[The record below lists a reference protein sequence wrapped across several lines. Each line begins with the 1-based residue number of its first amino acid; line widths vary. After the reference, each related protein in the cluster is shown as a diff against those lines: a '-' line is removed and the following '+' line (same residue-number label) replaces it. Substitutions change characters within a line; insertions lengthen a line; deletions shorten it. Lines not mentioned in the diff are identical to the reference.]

1 MKRLITILSLISMLV
16 FGSDL
21 GVQLPK
27 EDIQYRPPVQID
39 KTSKIIS
46 GREEA
51 KKKTQT
57 TFTYNRNNVYEVY
70 AMPGYLTTFELN
82 PDEEITFLAGGDT
95 ENWQLDEAK
104 GGEKNTTFVFVK
116 PIEEELETN
125 ILITTNKRLY
135 NIKIESTSNEYNSL
149 VKWEYPETAEMIKF
163 RANTVETATTNADK
177 INMYYTMDNKYYPFA
192 PEKVYD
198 DGNKTY
204 FTMKKSMQE
213 MPTLF
218 IKGDDNK
225 YSQTNYRIDDE
236 GRFIVDRT
244 ARRFKFI
251 LGKKSVTV
259 VNQRYK

>member
-1 MKRLITILSLISMLV
+1 MKKLITVLSLLSMLA
-16 FGSDL
+16 FGSDK

-27 EDIQYRPPVQID
+27 EDIQYKPPVQIN
-39 KTSKIIS
+39 KNSNIIS

-51 KKKTQT
+51 RKKTQT
-57 TFTYNRNNVYEVY
+57 TFVYNRNNVYEVY
-70 AMPGYLTTFELN
+70 ATPNYLTTFELS

-95 ENWQLDEAK
+95 EGWQIDEAK
-104 GGEKNTTFVFVK
+104 GGEKGTTFVFIK
-116 PIEEELETN
+116 PIEEDLETN
-125 ILITTNKRLY
+125 VLITTNKRLY
-135 NIKIESTSNEYNSL
+135 NIKIASTLKDYNSL
-149 VKWEYPETAEMIKF
+149 IKWEYPETAEMIKF
-163 RANTVETATTNADK
+163 KTDSTGTTTTNSEK
-177 INMYYTMDNKYYPFA
+177 INMYYSMDNKYYSFA
-192 PEKVYD
+192 PEKVFD

-204 FTMKKSMQE
+204 FTMKKNMQE
-213 MPTLF
+213 MPTMF

-259 VNQRYK
+259 VNQRYR